1 MWLRDYN
8 RTQSRKVRVRG
19 MDIATSVMDG
29 LFDYLSALQSE
40 RKDKVFY
47 SLIKAV
53 TVRDFDNV
61 FRLLESDR
69 PIRSLLGDKE
79 YSCLVDV
86 IKLGQL

>member
-1 MWLRDYN
+1 MN
-8 RTQSRKVRVRG
+8 
-19 MDIATSVMDG
+19 IATSVMDG

-40 RKDKVFY
+40 RKDKAFY

-53 TVRDFDNV
+53 AVRDFDNV
-61 FRLLESDR
+61 FRLLESDQ
-69 PIRSLLGDKE
+69 PIRSLLRDKE

>member
-1 MWLRDYN
+1 MN
-8 RTQSRKVRVRG
+8 
-19 MDIATSVMDG
+19 IATSVIDG

-40 RKDKVFY
+40 RKDKAFY

-61 FRLLESDR
+61 FRLLESDQ
-69 PIRSLLGDKE
+69 PIRSLLRDKE

>member
-61 FRLLESDR
+61 FRLLELDR